1 MVTKISIRATMA
13 DMEVG
18 QTIAISLQLR
28 NYNYIRNCASNV
40 GITKSR
46 KFSVHLDREANECK
60 VTRHE

>member
-1 MVTKISIRATMA
+1 MSKLWKLCSI
-13 DMEVG
+13 G
-18 QTIAISLQLR
+18 KSFLQLR

-60 VTRHE
+60 VTRHA